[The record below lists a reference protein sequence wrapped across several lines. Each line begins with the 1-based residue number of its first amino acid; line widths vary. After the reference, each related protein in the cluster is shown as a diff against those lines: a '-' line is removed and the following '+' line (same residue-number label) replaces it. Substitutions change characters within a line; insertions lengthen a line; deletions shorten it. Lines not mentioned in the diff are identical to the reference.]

1 MKKNKNKKQI
11 SKVNEYTIFSLNM
24 QFFLTIADVVLFI
37 LYLLNK
43 IKVSIL
49 EIVIGITL
57 LVIGYNNYW
66 VYRRKNYT
74 LVYVIA
80 GIIVIIIGI
89 LKICGVL

>member
-1 MKKNKNKKQI
+1 MKEKNNKKKI
-11 SKVNEYTIFSLNM
+11 SKVNEYTIFSLNI
-24 QFFLTIADVVLFI
+24 QFFLTIAVVVLFI

-43 IKVSIL
+43 IRVSIL
-49 EIVIGITL
+49 EIVVGITL
-57 LVIGYNNYW
+57 LVISYNNYW

-74 LVYVIA
+74 FVYAIA